1 MTLLSLALLDESL
14 SRKEVQQLVA
24 WCSAPNLVR
33 NTKKTNEMVIDFRST
48 GYQHHLPLVINDSE
62 MVRVCSTKFLG
73 THLTGELTS
82 RENTAAVVK
91 KAQQCLHFLCRLK
104 LVELPIPAMKLF
116 YRNTMES
123 ILSYS
128 ISS

>member
-1 MTLLSLALLDESL
+1 MTLLSLALLDEANDS
-14 SRKEVQQLVA
+14 SV
-24 WCSAPNLVR
+24 
-33 NTKKTNEMVIDFRST
+33 KKTNEMVIGFRST

-62 MVRVCSTKFLG
+62 VGGFRSTKFLG
-73 THLTGELTS
+73 IHLTNELAS

-91 KAQQCLHFLCRLK
+91 KAQQCLHFLSRLK
-104 LVELPIPAMKLF
+104 AVELPIPAMTLF
-116 YRNTMES
+116 YRDTMES